1 MGLSGGEGV
10 KTSFKTVAEFIP
22 MSPWFYRITQHLNL
36 LNRKFG
42 VQWDDVNFIQATEK
56 WYYDSNTP
64 QMSYPIRVL
73 NL

>member
-22 MSPWFYRITQHLNL
+22 VSPWFYRITQHLNL

-42 VQWDDVNFIQATEK
+42 V
-56 WYYDSNTP
+56 
-64 QMSYPIRVL
+64 
-73 NL
+73 